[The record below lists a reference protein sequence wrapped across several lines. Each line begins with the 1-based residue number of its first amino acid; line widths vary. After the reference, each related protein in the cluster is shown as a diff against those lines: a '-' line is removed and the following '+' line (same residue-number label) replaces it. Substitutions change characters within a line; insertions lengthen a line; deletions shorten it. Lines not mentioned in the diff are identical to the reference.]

1 MNEASGSIPRHGG
14 QAWRWLLP
22 LVAITLL
29 IGALSLWA

>member
-1 MNEASGSIPRHGG
+1 MNEASGSTLRQGG